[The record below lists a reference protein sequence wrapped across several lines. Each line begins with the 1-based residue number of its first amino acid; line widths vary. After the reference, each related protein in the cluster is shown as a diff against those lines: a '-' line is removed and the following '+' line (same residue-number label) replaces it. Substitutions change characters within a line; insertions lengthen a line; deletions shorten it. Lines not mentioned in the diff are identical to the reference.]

1 MTDKYFV
8 NRLVTSQIFGSTQS
22 RRKIFFL
29 FCLLRVLMS
38 ILKLFFCPKLM
49 NQFTSLSIVL
59 LLATIS
65 LVHGKWLLKTTASN
79 CSVVPWSIYAENG
92 NCGRISKDKYQKITC
107 DGNTAITYECSTS
120 GCTSCKQVQTTE
132 LNTCDSFGMTVQCF
146 DQEPPYPK
154 YVSPKFVTDNIYSEY
169 NCAGDRLAVYAYS
182 LDTCVN
188 ILWPSFVLF
197 ELQE

>member
-1 MTDKYFV
+1 
-8 NRLVTSQIFGSTQS
+8 
-22 RRKIFFL
+22 
-29 FCLLRVLMS
+29 
-38 ILKLFFCPKLM
+38 M
-49 NQFTSLSIVL
+49 NQLTSLSIVL

-79 CSVVPWSIYAENG
+79 CSAVPWSIYAENG
-92 NCGRISKDKYQKITC
+92 NCARISYDKYQKITC

-154 YVSPKFVTDNIYSEY
+154 YVGPKFVTDNIYSEY

-188 ILWPSFVLF
+188 IYGPASYSLSCKNNTIMYYQYNTADCSSKPYSQFPDAIEGVCGIGHLWRCF
-197 ELQE
+197 